1 MMNKEGIKVFVGNN
15 KSTLITMILSL
26 VIGFGIAIFFG
37 PDPTKDLLKEH
48 ANQREIWMHEM
59 DSISKRG
66 DSIYRLYTEASHRA
80 DSIVNKS
87 ISDYNKWK
95 THVKKK
101 KDEEINA
108 INTDPSEYLR
118 VLSARGSN

>member
-1 MMNKEGIKVFVGNN
+1 MNKEGIKVFVGNN

-48 ANQREIWMHEM
+48 ANQREIWEHER

-66 DSIYRLYTEASHRA
+66 DSIYGLYMPLKHKA
-80 DSIVNKS
+80 DSITNSSIKS
-87 ISDYNKWK
+87 HKKRNTAI
-95 THVKKK
+95 KKK

-118 VLSARGSN
+118 VLSARRSN